1 MDIILTQDVKNL
13 GYKNDIVTVKP
24 GYGRNYLIPQ
34 GFAILAT
41 ESARKILAEN
51 LRQQAYKLEKIK
63 KDAEGVAAVLEGLT
77 LRIPT
82 KAGETGKIYGSVN
95 NVQIANAIKE
105 AKGIEID
112 RKQIMLDENTIKEV
126 GKHNVKIGLHKDVMV
141 EIELEVFAE

>member
-24 GYGRNYLIPQ
+24 GYARNYLIPQ

-41 ESARKILAEN
+41 ESARKVLAEN

-63 KDAEGVAAVLEGLT
+63 KDAEGVATVLEGLT

-112 RKQIMLDENTIKEV
+112 RKQIMLDENTIKEI
-126 GKHNVKIGLHKDVMV
+126 GNHNVKIRLHKDVMV
-141 EIELEVFAE
+141 EIALEVFAE